1 MQQLRYDVRAQ
12 KGVHLSAER
21 YLPLESS
28 MMTLLVLLVSSIL
41 DKCPDPEPKS
51 RIVLNF
57 LLMSYT
63 RTFKQRILDFE
74 NICANQ

>member
-28 MMTLLVLLVSSIL
+28 MMTLLALLVSSIL
-41 DKCPDPEPKS
+41 DKCPDPEPRS

-63 RTFKQRILDFE
+63 RTLKHPILDFE

>member
-1 MQQLRYDVRAQ
+1 
-12 KGVHLSAER
+12 
-21 YLPLESS
+21 

-41 DKCPDPEPKS
+41 DKCPDPEPRS

-63 RTFKQRILDFE
+63 RTFKQRVLNFE
-74 NICANQ
+74 ISGGRENVFWSGTEAIWR